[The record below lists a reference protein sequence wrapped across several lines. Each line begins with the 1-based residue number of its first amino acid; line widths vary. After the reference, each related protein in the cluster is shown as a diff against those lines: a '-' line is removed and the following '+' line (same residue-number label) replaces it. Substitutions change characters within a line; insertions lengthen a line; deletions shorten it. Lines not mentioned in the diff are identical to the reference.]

1 MDDQR
6 RVRNKASCSVN
17 ERHGQ
22 PCLFV
27 LTLQIHEISEE
38 SVRLIDRMAGATPQ
52 SSSLSGRQLAGY
64 IALCLIWGTTWLGIR
79 LVVRDVPPF
88 EALAVRLFAAGV
100 LLLVIALSQKR
111 RWPTDG
117 GEWNAILI
125 LTVTIIAVP
134 YALLFW
140 AEQYITS
147 SMSAVL
153 YSASPLA
160 VSLITPTMMHRKVPR
175 RAVYAMVMAFGGI
188 LVLFYENP
196 STNRMVVIGGSA
208 ILVSML
214 LTSWSIVYAKQ
225 RLHDV
230 DSVVATG
237 LQSFLASVLLLWAT
251 WSLEAHRHAVWTKT
265 AKIGL
270 AYLTI
275 FGSATAFVIYY
286 WLLKKLQPYQIST
299 ISLIIPLVAI
309 LAGLL
314 DGERIPLLMLL
325 AVVVVLGSVWSVLR
339 AETEKEAEG
348 DDILMLRDRTQ

>member
-1 MDDQR
+1 
-6 RVRNKASCSVN
+6 
-17 ERHGQ
+17 
-22 PCLFV
+22 
-27 LTLQIHEISEE
+27 
-38 SVRLIDRMAGATPQ
+38 MAGATSQ
-52 SSSLSGRQLAGY
+52 SSSLSGHQLAGY

-88 EALAVRLFAAGV
+88 EALALRLFAAGV

-175 RAVYAMVMAFGGI
+175 RAVYAMVMAFGGV

-196 STNRMVVIGGSA
+196 STNRMVVIGGLA
-208 ILVSML
+208 VLVSML

-265 AKIGL
+265 AIIGL

-325 AVVVVLGSVWSVLR
+325 AVVVVLASVWSVLR

-348 DDILMLRDRTQ
+348 DDILMLRDRVQ

>member
-38 SVRLIDRMAGATPQ
+38 SVRLIDRMAGATPH

-88 EALAVRLFAAGV
+88 EALALRLFAAGV

-188 LVLFYENP
+188 LVLFYEDP

-348 DDILMLRDRTQ
+348 DNILMLRDRTQ

>member
-1 MDDQR
+1 
-6 RVRNKASCSVN
+6 
-17 ERHGQ
+17 
-22 PCLFV
+22 
-27 LTLQIHEISEE
+27 
-38 SVRLIDRMAGATPQ
+38 MAVATPQ
-52 SSSLSGRQLAGY
+52 SSLLSGRQLAGY
-64 IALCLIWGTTWLGIR
+64 FSLCLIWGTTWLGIR
-79 LVVRDVPPF
+79 VVVRDVPPF
-88 EALAVRLFAAGV
+88 EALALRLLAAGV
-100 LLLVIALSQKR
+100 LLLALAFAQKR
-111 RWPTDG
+111 RWPTVGD
-117 GEWNAILI
+117 EWNAILI

-140 AEQYITS
+140 AEQYVTS
-147 SMSAVL
+147 SMSAIL
-153 YSASPLA
+153 FSASPLA
-160 VSLITPTMMHRKVPR
+160 ASLITPAMMHRKVPR
-175 RAVYAMVMAFGGI
+175 RAVLAMVIAFGGI
-188 LVLFYENP
+188 LVVFYENP
-196 STNRMVVIGGSA
+196 GTNRMVIIGGSA

-214 LTSWSIVYAKQ
+214 LTSGSIVYAKQ

-237 LQSFLASVLLLWAT
+237 LQSLLASVLLLWAT
-251 WSLEAHRHAVWTKT
+251 WALEAHRHAVWTKT
-265 AKIGL
+265 AIVGL

-314 DGERIPLLMLL
+314 DGERISLLMLL

-339 AETEKEAEG
+339 AEGQTDPEG